1 MSASALRYAIV
12 PTRERHVEAL
22 HEVLDRVAR
31 EKKYLAF
38 LKAPPLRQTRKFVL
52 ANIKERN
59 PLFVAVADGDVVGWC
74 DVVRIPRDTS
84 KHCGVLGVALI
95 PEFRGKG
102 IGARLMTTAIAAA
115 WAREFTRIELTVRQD
130 NKNAIALYKRLGF
143 EPEGVRRN
151 AFLVDGKYQNILAM
165 ALLK

>member
-1 MSASALRYAIV
+1 MKYTIV
-12 PTRERHVEAL
+12 PVRERHIEAL
-22 HEVLDRVAR
+22 REALDVVAR
-31 EKKYLAF
+31 ERKYLAF
-38 LKAPPLRQTRKFVL
+38 LKAPPLRESRKFVL
-52 ANIKERN
+52 GNIKEGN
-59 PLFVAVADGDVVGWC
+59 PQFVAVADGNVVGWC
-74 DVVRIPRDTS
+74 DIARSPRDTS

-130 NKNAIALYKRLGF
+130 NENAIALYKRLGF
-143 EPEGVRRN
+143 ELEGVRRN
-151 AFLVDGKYQNILAM
+151 AFLVDGKYENILAM